1 MKRAQLPHYWCERV
15 QDGKIHCFYCG
26 TRMHWPGAKLAC
38 DFIRRKHDAPPPPRW
53 TDEEIRDE
61 LLRCVAVESVEF
73 YRFSFD
79 RNGQTP
85 KRIKG
90 D

>member
-1 MKRAQLPHYWCERV
+1 M
-15 QDGKIHCFYCG
+15 
-26 TRMHWPGAKLAC
+26 AC

-61 LLRCVAVESVEF
+61 LLRCVAVESAEF